1 MDYYQVGKEFIKP
14 ELLVLVPVCYALG
27 LALKQ
32 SPLPNWTIPYILGVF
47 SICLSLL
54 WVIGVSHP
62 HNGAAYAMAA
72 FVAITQG
79 ILCAAT
85 SVYFHQLKKQ
95 MRERQRRRFP

>member
-1 MDYYQVGKEFIKP
+1 MDLYQAGKEFIKP

-32 SPLPNWTIPYILGVF
+32 SPLRNWTIPYILGGF

-54 WVIGVSHP
+54 WVIGVSRP
-62 HNGAAYAMAA
+62 HNCATYAMAA

-85 SVYFHQLKKQ
+85 SVYFHQLQKQ
-95 MRERQRRRFP
+95 MRGRNKKERP